1 MLRSALFVTRCLWV
15 FKGLKC
21 SYFYAIPIVNMLIIN
36 TYKMLITEFLFLLQC
51 NENLRHAA
59 IEKKTASLTTVVVF
73 VVIFV
78 IVDA

>member
-1 MLRSALFVTRCLWV
+1 
-15 FKGLKC
+15 
-21 SYFYAIPIVNMLIIN
+21 
-36 TYKMLITEFLFLLQC
+36 MLITEFLFLLQC

-59 IEKKTASLTTVVVF
+59 IEKKTPSLTTVVVF